1 MLATILRGQ
10 FVGSNIEHVVFLL
23 GGAYIAFL
31 WPRRVE
37 RQVASEKI
45 TRKEGD
51 ARLKK
56 LRPWFGYLLIAWS
69 VCGFVYDCY
78 LYFWW
83 NIPQLY

>member
-1 MLATILRGQ
+1 MLAIIPTGQ
-10 FVGSNIEHVVFLL
+10 FIGSSIEHVVFLSA
-23 GGAYIAFL
+23 GAYIVFL

-37 RQVASEKI
+37 RHVASAKI

-56 LRPWFGYLLIAWS
+56 LRPWFGYFLIAWS
-69 VCGFVYDCY
+69 VSGFVYDCY

-83 NIPQLY
+83 NIPELY